1 LRHRYYQNKI
11 VGDPSRERNPKG
23 GDPIVKSCIS
33 WGTLGAAVLAAGL
46 MGYGLAGAEEQP
58 KPTSSPD
65 VYTIPLAKRH
75 FQFTYTATVAEFPKD
90 AKQVDVWLPF
100 PHDDANQT
108 LEKHGFALEGAPG
121 LTPEIATDPAT
132 GNKYAHVRFT
142 APFPSNVTLALDVE
156 VTRREYMRKDFRG
169 KGNQPLSDEERKK
182 LAEWLRADKLVPTD
196 GRIMDLAKQVGGT
209 EKNVLNLGRRYY
221 DHVLGLMRYDKS
233 GEGWGR
239 GDAVWAC
246 DSKYGNCTDF
256 HALFIG
262 LCRASGI
269 PARFSIGFPI
279 PEKRGTGDVGGY
291 HCWAEFFVPGYGW
304 VPVDISEADKHPE
317 LAEYYFG
324 AHTEDRVEFTTG
336 RDLMLVPPQKGEP
349 LNFFVYPYAEA
360 DGKKWDGVKRKFAY
374 KDIQ

>member
-1 LRHRYYQNKI
+1 
-11 VGDPSRERNPKG
+11 
-23 GDPIVKSCIS
+23 VKSCTS
-33 WGTLGAAVLAAGL
+33 WATLGAAVLAVGL
-46 MGYGLAGAEEQP
+46 VGYSWAGAEEQ
-58 KPTSSPD
+58 KTAAAD
-65 VYTIPLAKRH
+65 VYTIPLAKRN
-75 FQFTYTATVAEFPKD
+75 FQFTYAATIAEFPKD

-100 PHDDANQT
+100 PHDDPNQT
-108 LEKHGFALEGAPG
+108 LGKHELRVEGASVQ
-121 LTPEIATDPAT
+121 PEVATDPQT
-132 GNKYAHVRFT
+132 GNKYAHVRF
-142 APFPSNVTLALDVE
+142 APPFPSNVTLLLDVE
-156 VTRREYMRKDFRG
+156 VLRREHMKKDFRK
-169 KGNQPLSDEERKK
+169 KGNQPLSDDERAKF
-182 LAEWLRADKLVPTD
+182 ADWLRADKLVPTD
-196 GRIMDLAKQVGGT
+196 GRIKDLAKQVGGD
-209 EKNVLNLGRRYY
+209 EKNVLNLGRRFY
-221 DHVLGLMRYDKS
+221 DYVLGLMRYDKS

-239 GDAVWAC
+239 GDAIWAC

-256 HALFIG
+256 HAVFIG

-279 PEKRGTGDVGGY
+279 PEARGAGDVGGY

-324 AHTEDRVEFTTG
+324 AHTEDRIEFTTG
-336 RDLMLVPPQKGEP
+336 RDLTLVPPQKGEA